1 MPKQPKRPKTPDP
14 AVPETAVPGAT
25 AGATAGGAVTASAPV
40 ETSAPAKSSARSKTA
55 SPGEKRRFPRRLA
68 VILLAVLLLVAIG
81 VSVPVGISL
90 SRRVLTFRGIRVD
103 RSLYACFTAGYRYRY
118 LAQCDYAAKS
128 DTAAFWSRVKDEA
141 TGLTYGEDC
150 EAQTR
155 TYILRVITAAYLFD
169 ESGETL
175 SAAERATVGT
185 QVADLVTYRFG
196 GDEQSFKSAAA
207 AYGFTA
213 RDVRDVY
220 IYELKAGLLP
230 SHISLSSEQIA
241 GYFGE
246 HYRRVQMV
254 VIDRGASDTTRRDA
268 ATRYDRVLE
277 LSEAEDRIGRFHDTL
292 LDTDLNANAAY
303 RDPSSGAAGDFS
315 SGLYFNPAGKY
326 DTGNDEFDGFVKGA
340 EETYCGEKGE
350 KLIDGEKLL
359 GAIYSLENPGDVTS
373 YTEGGY
379 TFYLLREKPKLD
391 DLSDENYTKTMF
403 SDFNDLAVADYLPSY
418 LDSFAADAS
427 WHLSHA
433 RAWLPAG
440 ADSKLHLF
448 FA

>member
-1 MPKQPKRPKTPDP
+1 MPKQPKRPKTPDRS
-14 AVPETAVPGAT
+14 VPETAVPGAT

-254 VIDRGASDTTRRDA
+254 VIARGASDATRRDA

-303 RDPSSGAAGDFS
+303 RDPSSGAAADFA
-315 SGLYFNPAGKY
+315 SGYYFNPAGGY
-326 DTGNDEFDGFVKGA
+326 DADFVEAIPQEYSGVDGA
-340 EETYCGEKGE
+340 
-350 KLIDGEKLL
+350 KLL
-359 GAIYSLENPGDVTS
+359 EAAYSLDAPGDVTS